1 MVGLNLLNERKLEE
15 MLSGDAGLLEEI
27 VENVPKKSS
36 SESLHWFYR
45 FIIRYLSSLD
55 LSEKEAEKHY
65 FGILEHKYFLSEKM
79 DRDIGIRVA
88 ALDYFLNV
96 SKILKNPKF
105 IEIDFFEK
113 LLKMSRE
120 DPKTGVL
127 NFKAFKEILA
137 REIKRAERYEQQL
150 SVFVIDIDDFKQI
163 NDKYG
168 HLFADKLLK
177 QFIKIIQENIREEDI
192 IARFGGD
199 EFALLL
205 PQTGR
210 IGARCLAE
218 RIRFALIDFF
228 KNKEYDGESLE
239 MSFSGGL
246 STYPH
251 DAKDCE
257 TLFETA
263 DNALYHAKFSGKKQ
277 IYDHLEKEYNENKK
291 DRRRFKRFILASP
304 SEVELTDQGSILKI
318 SGKIVNVSTTGFL
331 MEYNWDINHDMIF
344 KEFDVR
350 LNRIGELN
358 NLSWKLRGEIIR
370 VQKEG
375 SNSKFYMAMRF
386 KNTLS
391 QKEWKYFREYG
402 HLTPLH

>member
-1 MVGLNLLNERKLEE
+1 MLGLNLLNEKKLEE

-27 VENVPKKSS
+27 VENVPETNS

-55 LSEKEAEKHY
+55 LGEEEAEKHY
-65 FGILEHKYFLSEKM
+65 FRILEHKYFLSEKM

-127 NFKAFKEILA
+127 NFKAFKELLG

-177 QFIKIIQENIREEDI
+177 QFIKIVQENIREEDI

-218 RIRFALIDFF
+218 RVRFALIDFF
-228 KNKEYDGESLE
+228 KNKEYEGEHLE

-246 STYPH
+246 ATFPH
-251 DAKDCE
+251 DGLDGEGIFMA
-257 TLFETA
+257 A
-263 DNALYHAKFSGKKQ
+263 DKALYHAKYSGKKQ

-291 DRRRFKRFILASP
+291 DRRNFERFILASS
-304 SEVELTDQGSILKI
+304 SEVELTDQDSILKI
-318 SGKIVNVSTTGFL
+318 SGRIVNVSTTGFL
-331 MEYNWDINHDMIF
+331 IEYNWDLNHDMIQ
-344 KEFDVR
+344 KEFAVR
-350 LNRIGELN
+350 LNRIGSLN
-358 NLSWKLRGEIIR
+358 NLSWKLEGEIIR

-375 SNSKFYMAMRF
+375 VDSKFYMAMRF
-386 KNTLS
+386 KKMLS
-391 QKEWKYFREYG
+391 QKEWKYFKEYG
-402 HLTPLH
+402 RLTPLH